1 MRELTELYYFSP
13 TGGTKK
19 AGMLLC
25 EGISWDVEA
34 VDLGKKEEAPREPEG
49 DLVVAA
55 MPVFGGRIP
64 GVAAEKLRTLNGKGK
79 KAVAVA
85 VYGNRAYED
94 ALLELKDILE
104 ECGFEVT
111 AAAALVAQHSMVPEV
126 GAGRPDEEDQKEI
139 LEFGR
144 KVREK
149 LEKGSHGAVEIPG
162 NRPYKD
168 EMEIPATPMSAPSC
182 TKCGRCAMACP
193 TDAIRIEDGQV
204 MTEKES
210 CILCMACKAA
220 CPEHARILPPPMQAM
235 MNEKLGAF
243 RTVRGANELFLG

>member
-1 MRELTELYYFSP
+1 MASTRWQD
-13 TGGTKK
+13 G
-19 AGMLLC
+19 
-25 EGISWDVEA
+25 
-34 VDLGKKEEAPREPEG
+34 
-49 DLVVAA
+49 
-55 MPVFGGRIP
+55 
-64 GVAAEKLRTLNGKGK
+64 
-79 KAVAVA
+79 
-85 VYGNRAYED
+85 
-94 ALLELKDILE
+94 
-104 ECGFEVT
+104 
-111 AAAALVAQHSMVPEV
+111 

-193 TDAIRIEDGQV
+193 TDAIRIEDGQM

-235 MNEKLGAF
+235 MDEKLGAF

>member
-144 KVREK
+144 KVR
-149 LEKGSHGAVEIPG
+149 V
-162 NRPYKD
+162 
-168 EMEIPATPMSAPSC
+168 PMVPWKSQETDLIRMRWRSRQRRCPLLPVRSAADVPWPVRQMQSGW
-182 TKCGRCAMACP
+182 KMA
-193 TDAIRIEDGQV
+193 
-204 MTEKES
+204 K
-210 CILCMACKAA
+210 
-220 CPEHARILPPPMQAM
+220 
-235 MNEKLGAF
+235 
-243 RTVRGANELFLG
+243 

>member
-25 EGISWDVEA
+25 EGISWDIEA
-34 VDLGKKEEAPREPEG
+34 VDLGKKKEEPRQPKG
-49 DLVVAA
+49 NLVVAA
-55 MPVFGGRIP
+55 MPVFGGRLP
-64 GVAAEKLRTLNGKGK
+64 GVAAEKLRTLDGKGK

-126 GAGRPDEEDQKEI
+126 GAGRPD
-139 LEFGR
+139 
-144 KVREK
+144 
-149 LEKGSHGAVEIPG
+149 
-162 NRPYKD
+162 
-168 EMEIPATPMSAPSC
+168 
-182 TKCGRCAMACP
+182 
-193 TDAIRIEDGQV
+193 
-204 MTEKES
+204 
-210 CILCMACKAA
+210 
-220 CPEHARILPPPMQAM
+220 
-235 MNEKLGAF
+235 
-243 RTVRGANELFLG
+243 

>member
-25 EGISWDVEA
+25 EGISWDIEA
-34 VDLGKKEEAPREPEG
+34 VDLGKKKEEPRQPEG

-64 GVAAEKLRTLNGKGK
+64 GV
-79 KAVAVA
+79 
-85 VYGNRAYED
+85 
-94 ALLELKDILE
+94 
-104 ECGFEVT
+104 
-111 AAAALVAQHSMVPEV
+111 AALVAQHSMVPEV

-168 EMEIPATPMSAPSC
+168 EMEIPATPMSVPSC
-182 TKCGRCAMACP
+182 TKCGRCVLACP

-235 MNEKLGAF
+235 MDEKLGAF
-243 RTVRGANELFLG
+243 RTIRGANEMFLG